1 MKVEAIV
8 NKRRAEIELISQKG
22 NTYRI
27 QLDDKTY
34 DFDIITTGNGSYS
47 IIYNNLSW
55 DMEVVKTGVFNT
67 YDVYKFGESF
77 KVEIEDA
84 LSKYKKN
91 KNEGLAGNDNNITA
105 PMPGKIV
112 KILTS
117 VGQSVKIGDTVLI
130 ISAMKMESEFKSAV
144 DGVIKKI
151 HVKDNDIVNGDQ
163 LLVEIEEIKEVQEIL
178 EIQK

>member
-1 MKVEAIV
+1 MKVDAII
-8 NKRRAEIELISQKG
+8 NKRRAEIELISHKN

-47 IIYNNLSW
+47 IIYENRSW
-55 DMEVVKTGVFNT
+55 DMEVVKSGEFNT
-67 YDVYKFGESF
+67 FTVYKFGESF

-91 KNEGLAGNDNNITA
+91 KNEGLQGNENNISA

-112 KILTS
+112 KVLTKE
-117 VGQSVKIGDTVLI
+117 GQPVKVGDTVLI
-130 ISAMKMESEFKSAV
+130 ISAMKMESEFKSAI

-151 HVKDNDIVNGDQ
+151 HIKEDDIVNGNQ
-163 LLVEIEEIKEVQEIL
+163 LLVEIEET
-178 EIQK
+178 QKN

>member
-1 MKVEAIV
+1 MKVNAIIK
-8 NKRRAEIELISQKG
+8 NRNSEIELISQKG

-27 QLDDKTY
+27 QLDDKVY

-47 IIYNNLSW
+47 IIYNNNSW
-55 DMEVVKTGVFNT
+55 DMEVVKSGEFNT
-67 YDVYKFGESF
+67 YSIFKFGSIF

-91 KNEGLAGNDNNITA
+91 KNEGLRGNDNNIVA

-112 KILTS
+112 KILS
-117 VGQSVKIGDTVLI
+117 SPGQPVKSGDTVLI

-144 DGVIKKI
+144 DGIIKKI
-151 HVKDNDIVNGDQ
+151 HIKENDIVNGNQ
-163 LLVEIEEIKEVQEIL
+163 LLVEIEEI
-178 EIQK
+178 QKN